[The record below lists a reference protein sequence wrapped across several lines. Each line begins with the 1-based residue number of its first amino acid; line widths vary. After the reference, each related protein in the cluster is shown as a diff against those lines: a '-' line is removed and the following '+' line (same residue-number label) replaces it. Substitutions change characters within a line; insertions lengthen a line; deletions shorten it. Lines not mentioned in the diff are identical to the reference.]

1 MKIKNTYIKKKE
13 YIEKEEEM
21 ILKLFVKTYEE
32 LIYLFHKQTH
42 LKMCRTSFIQCLLA
56 LIHSC
61 GRKGT
66 EYEEFSVVDKMT

>member
-32 LIYLFHKQTH
+32 INTKRIDLFISQADS
-42 LKMCRTSFIQCLLA
+42 LKNVSNKFYPVFTSSDSFMWKK
-56 LIHSC
+56 
-61 GRKGT
+61 RN
-66 EYEEFSVVDKMT
+66 